1 MEWGSRGEGSL
12 VVGGSRDGR
21 GEGMV
26 GVKRMKAVYR
36 IREWDEGGEEISQKD
51 TKVTSRKLQ
60 YMSFTKVFCNF
71 YNRLK
76 FMLETFLSPIPVPWS
91 IPHRRSKMQM

>member
-12 VVGGSRDGR
+12 VVGESRDGR

-36 IREWDEGGEEISQKD
+36 IRGWDEGGEEISQND
-51 TKVTSRKLQ
+51 AKVTSRKLQ
-60 YMSFTKVFCNF
+60 YMSFTKCFVISTTDLNSC
-71 YNRLK
+71 
-76 FMLETFLSPIPVPWS
+76 
-91 IPHRRSKMQM
+91 